1 LGSDVRE
8 HDGVDAWRAGDL
20 GHVAAVVRGKLPAN
34 PAAGRA
40 PPISRPASG
49 LEKSVPSPTKLEV
62 MFEVAPISSAPSCWS
77 RGSDVTAEQFTPI
90 AVVMTHRGLP
100 SLERSTNDF
109 GWLG

>member
-1 LGSDVRE
+1 MELTRGE
-8 HDGVDAWRAGDL
+8 RATSAML
-20 GHVAAVVRGKLPAN
+20 LLLLKENFPPILPQEGH
-34 PAAGRA
+34 
-40 PPISRPASG
+40 PISRPASG

-90 AVVMTHRGLP
+90 VVVRTHRGLP